1 MVICN
6 KTYKK
11 VITYFVCNVIIW
23 LKKSVVNIM
32 YVINIML
39 VDDDSYDSLLKENES
54 LKETIRNLQSSDLN
68 EKIDSFVDNWFE
80 KHKDDIDIGRMCLLN
95 VFGKE
100 YEIDILP
107 DIMEKAIYKKCIKI
121 IISLMSSSLA
131 IE

>member
-1 MVICN
+1 
-6 KTYKK
+6 
-11 VITYFVCNVIIW
+11 
-23 LKKSVVNIM
+23 
-32 YVINIML
+32 ML
-39 VDDDSYDSLLKENES
+39 GDEYSYDSLLKENDA
-54 LKETIRNLQSSDLN
+54 LKETIRNLQCTDLN
-68 EKIDSFVDNWFE
+68 EKIDSFVDKWFE
-80 KHKDDIDIGRMCLLN
+80 KHNDDIDIGRMCLLN